1 MNYQTAPINK
11 KEIIFS
17 APNSCFNKRK
27 IKESLAIAKNSARG
41 FTLVELL
48 LVIGIIATLAVVTY
62 VALDPAQRFQDARD
76 ARRVSDVETILS
88 AVHQYVIDNRG
99 SFPSSVDETEK
110 QLGTASSGCEA
121 TYGECSAN
129 TAYCLDLS
137 SDLARYL
144 KTLPFDPQTGTAE
157 STQYT
162 IVKDSNGIVTVKACN
177 TEGET
182 GISVS
187 R

>member
-1 MNYQTAPINK
+1 MQ
-11 KEIIFS
+11 KEIS
-17 APNSCFNKRK
+17 AIGIPVNSRVSSGKK
-27 IKESLAIAKNSARG
+27 KSLASARARENSARG

-48 LVIGIIATLAVVTY
+48 LVIGIIATLAVVTF
-62 VALDPAQRFQDARD
+62 VALDPAKRFMDSRN
-76 ARRVSDVETILS
+76 ARRVSDVETILN
-88 AVHQYVIDNRG
+88 AVHQYVIDNKG
-99 SFPSSVDETEK
+99 DFPSGVDETEK

-129 TAYCLDLS
+129 TSYCLDIS
-137 SDLARYL
+137 GDLAKYL
-144 KTLPFDPQTGTAE
+144 KTIPYDPQTGSAA

-162 IVKDSNGIVTVKACN
+162 IVSDSNGIVTVKACD

-182 GISVS
+182 VISVS